1 MARSLLRQLEQIRRS
16 ATYDDNVTWA
26 SPRSDTAEPTVSG
39 SLQEDMNV
47 VRTMI
52 KEMSGGTGTDWFA
65 AMETYPNPTDSGTD
79 YIANLKQMAG
89 NTLDAKTVIIA
100 VSDYGPSDAGFA
112 VLSTS
117 SGILRD
123 NISTAYGTT
132 LNTIGLPIFESTT
145 NTGDYFDEAG
155 NDNVCRI
162 DVINQDDAEFVDGS
176 GNVIYAKMHDGEDFG
191 GTGTGADVYFRFYA
205 NDVAVTLSGVSPTPS
220 VVKFVYPQRKQMNTM
235 EEYDWLRTDFISSWE
250 GDVELVEDISNLWA
264 FTGSGDGVD
273 TTVFNN
279 TSGEYLLNAS
289 PADLFTAI
297 DQINADVGDRT
308 YTGNFLTTGEEIVDS
323 LQALSVGVQAN
334 YDATTAAA
342 GDKFVE
348 SIGGLVTAGVEHPL
362 PVGMPTYTTF
372 SGAGQEGKN
381 MDVYVDGQL
390 LAADTGQ
397 FGVAADRD
405 YGETSISGVTFRFD
419 LQVGRNVT
427 YVVRQ

>member
-16 ATYDDNVTWA
+16 ATYDDAVADVHTFA
-26 SPRSDTAEPTVSG
+26 VAEPTVSG
-39 SLQEDMNV
+39 SLQDDMNV
-47 VRTMI
+47 IRTMVKTI
-52 KEMSGGTGTDWFA
+52 TG
-65 AMETYPNPTDSGTD
+65 ETNWYDTMQTYSNPTNSGVD
-79 YIANLKQMAG
+79 YVANLKQMAG
-89 NTLDAKTVIIA
+89 NTLDAKTVIVA

-123 NISTAYGTT
+123 ITSDYGTT
-132 LNTIGLPIFESTT
+132 LNKLGLPIFESIS
-145 NTGDYFDEAG
+145 NTGDYFDEGGA
-155 NDNVCRI
+155 DNVCRI
-162 DVINQDDAEFVDGS
+162 DVINEDDVEFVDGS
-176 GNVIYAKMHDGEDFG
+176 GNTIYAKMHDAADFPG
-191 GTGTGADVYFRFYA
+191 GTGTPTDVYFRFYA

-220 VVKFVYPQRKQMNTM
+220 VVKFVYPLRKQMNDM

-273 TTVFNN
+273 TTTFTNN
-279 TSGEYLLNAS
+279 SANWLLEAN
-289 PADLFTAI
+289 PTDLFMAI
-297 DQINADVGDRT
+297 DQINDEVGDRN
-308 YTGNFLTTGEEIVDS
+308 YGGYSYLSTGETIVDS
-323 LQALSVGVQAN
+323 LQALATQVQEN
-334 YDATTAAA
+334 EDATTAAA

-348 SIGGLVTAGVEHPL
+348 SIAAPVTAGVEHAL
-362 PVGMPTYTTF
+362 PVAIGTYTTF

-405 YGETSISGVTFRFD
+405 YGETSISGITFRFN
-419 LQVGRNVT
+419 LQIGRNVT